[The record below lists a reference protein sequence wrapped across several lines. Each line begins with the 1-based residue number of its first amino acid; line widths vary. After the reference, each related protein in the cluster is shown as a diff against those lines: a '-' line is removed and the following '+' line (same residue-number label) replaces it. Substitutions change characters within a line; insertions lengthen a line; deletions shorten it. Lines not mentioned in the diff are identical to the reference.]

1 MYTLRQVR
9 SNQSSIIRNTLL
21 GQSYEYIP
29 RDAKEDFNLAFKS
42 VFQNC
47 EEVPEIDK
55 ASDFSKDHVKGFI
68 RSDYETIPLYVDYT
82 YYVMTEGGSTFEAL

>member
-9 SNQSSIIRNTLL
+9 NNQESIIRNTLL
-21 GQSYEYIP
+21 GHSYEHIP
-29 RDAKEDFNLAFKS
+29 RGAKEDFELAFKS

-47 EEVPEIDK
+47 EEVPQIDR
-55 ASDFSKDHVKGFI
+55 ASEFSKDHVKAFI
-68 RSDYETIPLYVDYT
+68 RSDCETIPLYVDYT